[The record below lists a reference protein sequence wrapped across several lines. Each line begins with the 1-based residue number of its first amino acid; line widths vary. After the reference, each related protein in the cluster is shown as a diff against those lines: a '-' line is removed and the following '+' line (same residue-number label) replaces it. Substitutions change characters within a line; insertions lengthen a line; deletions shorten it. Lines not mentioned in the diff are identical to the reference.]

1 MVCALVLIWTVF
13 ETTSTIAAGSDPDSR
28 ICREAPHVQVRINA
42 SFLLPQDNP
51 ITFELFTH
59 PRNEDIYVSESAYQD
74 SIEGTQLFEMALRRR
89 MYRDLRGLNP
99 PARRPTSFRKTR
111 TTTTTSLVEITPL
124 YVDVGAN
131 IGIVG
136 YFGDVRG

>member
-1 MVCALVLIWTVF
+1 M
-13 ETTSTIAAGSDPDSR
+13 
-28 ICREAPHVQVRINA
+28 
-42 SFLLPQDNP
+42 
-51 ITFELFTH
+51 
-59 PRNEDIYVSESAYQD
+59 SESAYQD
-74 SIEGTQLFEMALRRR
+74 SSEGTQLFEMALRRR

-99 PARRPTSFRKTR
+99 PSRRPTSFRKTR
-111 TTTTTSLVEITPL
+111 TTTTTPLVEITPL